1 MFPTQKF
8 GAKPG
13 LGTEL
18 RKFGL
23 AYCDLPTLID
33 NMATFLRVLTLNIDI
48 RHKEPIPISSYIITF
63 VTAGSY
69 AYVWVASAIW
79 FVLERCI
86 ATRDILRAII
96 MFSLCISSE
105 IGNAKFFYIY
115 YYRKIIRKLLN
126 ESLSFDATIVPGSR
140 YAMNVLKTMR
150 KAKIRAMIF
159 WFTLMGNGLIY
170 VGKPIITPGRHFM
183 DDIFTI
189 YGLEPIQKSPN
200 YEFGYAL
207 VGASVWF
214 LCYVPA
220 NVTAVLIV
228 VAGYIE
234 AQMLALTQ
242 ELLHVWSDAE
252 QYYKNLNFTVLKRG
266 SFVDVNYK
274 KRVLNEFVTMRLV
287 DIIQKHARNVYLLQL
302 LEDVFRG
309 AIALEFLLLVLGLI
323 AELLGG
329 LENTFLE
336 MPYAFVQ
343 VAMDCWTGQRVM
355 DASAQFAAAVYA
367 CQWEMFDVA
376 NMKIVLLMLAS
387 AQKTMKLSAGG
398 VTMLSFESLMAVVRS
413 IYSAYTTLQSTL
425 KMNVHMN

>member
-1 MFPTQKF
+1 MFPKE
-8 GAKPG
+8 KIDEKSG
-13 LGTEL
+13 LRTEI

-23 AYCDLPTLID
+23 AYCDLPTMVD
-33 NMATFLRVLTLNIDI
+33 NVATFLRVLTLNIDI
-48 RHKEPIPISSYIITF
+48 RHKKPIAISSYIVTTI
-63 VTAGSY
+63 TAGSY
-69 AYVWVASAIW
+69 AYVYGVSAIW
-79 FVLERCI
+79 FVVERCV
-86 ATRDILRAII
+86 ATRDILRGII
-96 MFSLCISSE
+96 MFSLE
-105 IGNAKFFYIY
+105 
-115 YYRKIIRKLLN
+115 IIRKLLH
-126 ESLSFDATIVPGSR
+126 ECLSFDATVVPGSR
-140 YAMNVLKTMR
+140 YAMNILKSMR
-150 KAKIRAMIF
+150 MAKIRAMMF
-159 WFTLMGNGLIY
+159 WFAVMGNGFLY
-170 VGKPIITPGRHFM
+170 TTKPILTPGRRFM
-183 DDIFTI
+183 DDIFTL
-189 YGLEPIQKSPN
+189 YGLEPMEKSPN
-200 YEFGYAL
+200 FEFGYTL
-207 VGASVWF
+207 VAAAVWF

-220 NVTAVLIV
+220 NVTSVLIV

-266 SFVDVNYK
+266 SFVDANYK
-274 KRVLNEFVTMRLV
+274 KRVLNEFVTMRLI

-309 AIALEFLLLVLGLI
+309 AIALEFVLLVLGLI

-329 LENTFLE
+329 LENTILE

-367 CQWEMFDVA
+367 CKWEMFDVT

-398 VTMLSFESLMAVVRS
+398 VTMLSFECLMAVVRS
-413 IYSAYTTLQSTL
+413 IYSAYTALQSTF
-425 KMNVHMN
+425 KMNVHIKK